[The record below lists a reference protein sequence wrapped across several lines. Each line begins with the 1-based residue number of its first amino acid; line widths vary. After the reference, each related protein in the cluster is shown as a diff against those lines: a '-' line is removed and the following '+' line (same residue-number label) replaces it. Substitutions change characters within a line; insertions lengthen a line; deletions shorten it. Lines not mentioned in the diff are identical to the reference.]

1 MLSIPSSENSVPS
14 SSQGPEND
22 MLFYVNRKKQSQ
34 EINFLNPS
42 C

>member
-22 MLFYVNRKKQSQ
+22 MLLLCKQKKA
-34 EINFLNPS
+34 ITRD
-42 C
+42 